1 MSTLSPHN
9 SKNNVGAL
17 SMPHASFMIPD
28 RYPVYPVVITIR
40 RVPEPHVPP
49 KLEGNGSS
57 EDKSGCQG
65 KNRRGKTR
73 AGVRRMVQYITPTPY
88 LLLLTNIDSCEG
100 GE

>member
-17 SMPHASFMIPD
+17 SMPHASVMIPD

-40 RVPEPHVPP
+40 RVPPQ
-49 KLEGNGSS
+49 LEGNDSS

-65 KNRRGKTR
+65 KNRSGKTR

-88 LLLLTNIDSCEG
+88 LLLLSNIDSCEG